1 MINFANKKN
10 MTVQEQNE
18 LIGELTDLAEWM
30 QDSAPCF
37 DVKEYGSLE
46 EQIKSLNQDSGD
58 FYEVII
64 EIHFNN
70 GRYITLHN
78 QAFDTLVQDSYMG
91 DEIDATS
98 KDTVIRVT
106 YTDPETDYTMMVIPI
121 SSICYTSSY
130 TKEIKWQERWNT
142 LSKDKKDDCIVAFNE
157 QYKNR
162 HQCK

>member
-1 MINFANKKN
+1 
-10 MTVQEQNE
+10 MTEQEQYE
-18 LIGELTDLAEWM
+18 LLAELKDLAEWM

-58 FYEVII
+58 FYEVIV

-106 YTDPETDYTMMVIPI
+106 YTDPETDYTMMAIPI

-130 TKEIKWQERWNT
+130 TQEIKWQERWDT
-142 LSKDKKDDCIVAFNE
+142 LSKDKKDDCIAAFDKLYSKSQQE
-157 QYKNR
+157 K
-162 HQCK
+162 

>member
-1 MINFANKKN
+1 

-30 QDSAPCF
+30 QNRAPCF

-46 EQIKSLNQDSGD
+46 EQINSLNQDSGD
-58 FYEVII
+58 FYEVIV

-106 YTDPETDYTMMVIPI
+106 YTDPETDYTMMAIPI

-130 TKEIKWQERWNT
+130 TKEVKWQERWDA
-142 LSKDKKDDCIVAFNE
+142 LSKDKKDDCIAAFNE

-162 HQCK
+162 HQGK

>member
-1 MINFANKKN
+1 MGQDDF
-10 MTVQEQNE
+10 
-18 LIGELTDLAEWM
+18 LGELKDLAEWM
-30 QDSAPCF
+30 QNSAPNF

-78 QAFDTLVQDSYMG
+78 QAFETLVQDSYIG

-98 KDTVIRVT
+98 KDTVIGVT
-106 YTDPETDYTMMVIPI
+106 YIDSETDYTQMVIPI
-121 SSICYTSSY
+121 SSICYISAY
-130 TKEIKWQERWNT
+130 TQEIKWQERWDA
-142 LSKDKKDDCIVAFNE
+142 LSKDKKDDCIAAFDE
-157 QYKNR
+157 QCENR
-162 HQCK
+162 H

>member
-1 MINFANKKN
+1 

-18 LIGELTDLAEWM
+18 FIGELTDLAEWM
-30 QDSAPCF
+30 QNSAPCF

-58 FYEVII
+58 FYEVIV

-106 YTDPETDYTMMVIPI
+106 YTDPETDYTMMAIPI

-130 TKEIKWQERWNT
+130 TKEIKWQERWDA
-142 LSKDKKDDCIVAFNE
+142 LSKDKKDDCIAAFDKWYSKSQQE
-157 QYKNR
+157 K
-162 HQCK
+162 

>member
-1 MINFANKKN
+1 

-18 LIGELTDLAEWM
+18 FIGELTDLAEWM

-46 EQIKSLNQDSGD
+46 EQIKSLNKDSGD

-78 QAFDTLVQDSYMG
+78 QAFDTLVQDSYIG
-91 DEIDATS
+91 DEIDAMS
-98 KDTVIRVT
+98 KDTVIGVT
-106 YTDPETDYTMMVIPI
+106 YTDPETDYTDVVIPI
-121 SSICYTSSY
+121 SSICYVSY
-130 TKEIKWQERWNT
+130 YTQEIKWQERWDV
-142 LSKDKKDDCIVAFNE
+142 LSKDKKDDCIEAFEE
-157 QYKNR
+157 QYKNH
-162 HQCK
+162 HQGK

>member
-1 MINFANKKN
+1 M
-10 MTVQEQNE
+10 EQDDFLVE
-18 LIGELTDLAEWM
+18 LKDLAEWM
-30 QDSAPCF
+30 QYSAPNF

-78 QAFDTLVQDSYMG
+78 QAFETLVQDSYIG

-98 KDTVIRVT
+98 KDTVIGVT
-106 YTDPETDYTMMVIPI
+106 YIDSETDYTQMVIPI
-121 SSICYTSSY
+121 SSICYISAY
-130 TKEIKWQERWNT
+130 TQEIKWQERWDA
-142 LSKDKKDDCIVAFNE
+142 LSKDKKDDCIAAFDE
-157 QYKNR
+157 QCKNR
-162 HQCK
+162 H

>member
-1 MINFANKKN
+1 

-18 LIGELTDLAEWM
+18 FMGELTDLAEWM
-30 QDSAPCF
+30 QNSAPCF

-58 FYEVII
+58 FYEVIV

-106 YTDPETDYTMMVIPI
+106 YTDPETDYTMMAIPI

-130 TKEIKWQERWNT
+130 TKEVKWQERWDT
-142 LSKDKKDDCIVAFNE
+142 LSKDKKEDCIAAFEE

-162 HQCK
+162 HQGK

>member
-1 MINFANKKN
+1 
-10 MTVQEQNE
+10 MTEQEQYE
-18 LIGELTDLAEWM
+18 LLAELKDLAEWM
-30 QDSAPCF
+30 QNSAPCF

-78 QAFDTLVQDSYMG
+78 KAFDTLVQDSYIG

-98 KDTVIRVT
+98 KDTAIRVT
-106 YTDPETDYTMMVIPI
+106 YTDPETDDTNMLIPL
-121 SSICYTSSY
+121 SSICYISY
-130 TKEIKWQERWNT
+130 YTQEIKWQERWDT
-142 LSKDKKDDCIVAFNE
+142 LSKDKKDDCITAFDKWYSKSQQE
-157 QYKNR
+157 K
-162 HQCK
+162 

>member
-1 MINFANKKN
+1 

-30 QDSAPCF
+30 QDSAPYF

-46 EQIKSLNQDSGD
+46 EQINSLNQDSGD
-58 FYEVII
+58 FYEVIV

-106 YTDPETDYTMMVIPI
+106 YTDPETDYTMMAIPI

-130 TKEIKWQERWNT
+130 TKEVKWQERWDA
-142 LSKDKKDDCIVAFNE
+142 LSKDKKDDCIAAFNE

-162 HQCK
+162 HQGK

>member
-1 MINFANKKN
+1 M
-10 MTVQEQNE
+10 EQDDF
-18 LIGELTDLAEWM
+18 LGELKDLAEWM
-30 QDSAPCF
+30 QNSAPNF

-78 QAFDTLVQDSYMG
+78 QAFETLVQDSYVG

-98 KDTVIRVT
+98 KDTVIGVT
-106 YTDPETDYTMMVIPI
+106 YIDSETDYTLMVIPI
-121 SSICYTSSY
+121 SSICYISAY
-130 TKEIKWQERWNT
+130 TQEIKWQERWDA
-142 LSKDKKDDCIVAFNE
+142 LSKDKKDDCIAAFDE
-157 QYKNR
+157 QCENR
-162 HQCK
+162 H

>member
-1 MINFANKKN
+1 
-10 MTVQEQNE
+10 MTEQEQNE
-18 LIGELTDLAEWM
+18 LIGELTYRAEWM

-58 FYEVII
+58 FYEVIV

-78 QAFDTLVQDSYMG
+78 QAFDTLVQDSYIG

-98 KDTVIRVT
+98 KDTVIGVT
-106 YTDPETDYTMMVIPI
+106 YTDPETDDANMLIPI
-121 SSICYTSSY
+121 SSICYISSY
-130 TKEIKWQERWNT
+130 NQEIKWQERWDA
-142 LSKDKKDDCIVAFNE
+142 LSKDKKDDCIAAFDE

-162 HQCK
+162 HQGK

>member
-1 MINFANKKN
+1 

-18 LIGELTDLAEWM
+18 FIGELTDLAEWM

-58 FYEVII
+58 FYEVIV

-106 YTDPETDYTMMVIPI
+106 YTDPETDYTMMAIPI

-130 TKEIKWQERWNT
+130 TKEVKWQERWDA
-142 LSKDKKDDCIVAFNE
+142 LSKDKKDDCIAAFNE

-162 HQCK
+162 HQGK

>member
-1 MINFANKKN
+1 

-46 EQIKSLNQDSGD
+46 EQIKSLNQDCGD
-58 FYEVII
+58 FYEVIV

-98 KDTVIRVT
+98 KDFVIGVT
-106 YTDPETDYTMMVIPI
+106 YADPETDYTQMVIPI
-121 SSICYTSSY
+121 SSICYISAY
-130 TKEIKWQERWNT
+130 NQEIKWQERWDA
-142 LSKDKKDDCIVAFNE
+142 LSKDKKEDYIAAFNE
-157 QYKNR
+157 QCENR
-162 HQCK
+162 H

>member
-1 MINFANKKN
+1 M
-10 MTVQEQNE
+10 EQDDF
-18 LIGELTDLAEWM
+18 LGELKDLAEWM
-30 QDSAPCF
+30 QNSAPNF

-78 QAFDTLVQDSYMG
+78 QAFETLVQDSYIG

-98 KDTVIRVT
+98 KDTVIGVT
-106 YTDPETDYTMMVIPI
+106 YIDSETDYTQMVIPI
-121 SSICYTSSY
+121 SSICYISAY
-130 TKEIKWQERWNT
+130 TQEIKWQERWNA
-142 LSKDKKDDCIVAFNE
+142 LSKDKKDDCIAAFDE
-157 QYKNR
+157 QCKNR
-162 HQCK
+162 H

>member
-1 MINFANKKN
+1 

-18 LIGELTDLAEWM
+18 FIGELTDLAEWM

-98 KDTVIRVT
+98 KDTVIGVT
-106 YTDPETDYTMMVIPI
+106 YIDPETDYTQMVIPI
-121 SSICYTSSY
+121 SSICYISAY
-130 TKEIKWQERWNT
+130 NQEIKWQERWDA
-142 LSKDKKDDCIVAFNE
+142 LSKDKKEDCIAAFEE

-162 HQCK
+162 HQGK

>member
-1 MINFANKKN
+1 
-10 MTVQEQNE
+10 MTGMEQDDF
-18 LIGELTDLAEWM
+18 LGELKDLAEWM
-30 QDSAPCF
+30 QNSAPNF

-78 QAFDTLVQDSYMG
+78 QAFETLVQDSYIG

-98 KDTVIRVT
+98 KDTVIGVT
-106 YTDPETDYTMMVIPI
+106 YIDSETDYTQMVIPI
-121 SSICYTSSY
+121 SSICYISAY
-130 TKEIKWQERWNT
+130 TQEIKWQERWDA
-142 LSKDKKDDCIVAFNE
+142 LSKDKKDDCIAAFHE
-157 QYKNR
+157 QCENR
-162 HQCK
+162 H

>member
-1 MINFANKKN
+1 M
-10 MTVQEQNE
+10 EQDDF
-18 LIGELTDLAEWM
+18 LGELKDLAEWM
-30 QDSAPCF
+30 QNSAPNF

-78 QAFDTLVQDSYMG
+78 QAFETLVQDSYIG

-98 KDTVIRVT
+98 KDTVIGVT
-106 YTDPETDYTMMVIPI
+106 YIDSETDYTQMVIPI
-121 SSICYTSSY
+121 SSICYVSAY
-130 TKEIKWQERWNT
+130 TQEIKWQERWDA
-142 LSKDKKDDCIVAFNE
+142 LSKDKKDDCIAAFDE
-157 QYKNR
+157 QCENR
-162 HQCK
+162 H

>member
-1 MINFANKKN
+1 

-30 QDSAPCF
+30 QNSAPCF

-58 FYEVII
+58 FYEVIV

-106 YTDPETDYTMMVIPI
+106 YTDPETDYTIMAIPI

-130 TKEIKWQERWNT
+130 TQEIKWQERWDA
-142 LSKDKKDDCIVAFNE
+142 LSKDKKDDCIAAFKE
-157 QYKNR
+157 QYENR
-162 HQCK
+162 HQGK

>member
-1 MINFANKKN
+1 

-18 LIGELTDLAEWM
+18 FIGELTDLAEWM

-78 QAFDTLVQDSYMG
+78 KAFDTLVQDSYIG

-106 YTDPETDYTMMVIPI
+106 YTDPETDYTMMAIPI

-130 TKEIKWQERWNT
+130 TQGIKWQERWDA
-142 LSKDKKDDCIVAFNE
+142 LSKDKKDDCIAAFDKWYSKSQQE
-157 QYKNR
+157 K
-162 HQCK
+162 

>member
-1 MINFANKKN
+1 

-78 QAFDTLVQDSYMG
+78 QAFDTLVQDSYIG

-106 YTDPETDYTMMVIPI
+106 YTDPETDYTMMAIPI

-130 TKEIKWQERWNT
+130 TKEVKWQERWDA
-142 LSKDKKDDCIVAFNE
+142 LSKDKKDDCIAAFNE

-162 HQCK
+162 HQGK

>member
-1 MINFANKKN
+1 

-58 FYEVII
+58 FYEVIV

-106 YTDPETDYTMMVIPI
+106 YTDPETDYTMMAIPI

-130 TKEIKWQERWNT
+130 TKEVKWQERWDA
-142 LSKDKKDDCIVAFNE
+142 LSKDKKEDCIAAFEE

-162 HQCK
+162 HQGK

>member
-1 MINFANKKN
+1 

-58 FYEVII
+58 FYEVIV

-106 YTDPETDYTMMVIPI
+106 YTDPETDYTMMAIPI

-130 TKEIKWQERWNT
+130 TQEIKWQERWDA
-142 LSKDKKDDCIVAFNE
+142 LSKDKKDDCFAAFDKWYSKSQQE
-157 QYKNR
+157 K
-162 HQCK
+162 

>member
-1 MINFANKKN
+1 M
-10 MTVQEQNE
+10 EQDDF
-18 LIGELTDLAEWM
+18 LGELKDLAEWM
-30 QDSAPCF
+30 QNSAPNF

-78 QAFDTLVQDSYMG
+78 QAFETLVQDSYIG

-98 KDTVIRVT
+98 KDTVIGVT
-106 YTDPETDYTMMVIPI
+106 YIDSETDYTQMVIPI
-121 SSICYTSSY
+121 SSICYISAY
-130 TKEIKWQERWNT
+130 TQEIKWQERWDA
-142 LSKDKKDDCIVAFNE
+142 LSKDEKDDCIAAFNE
-157 QYKNR
+157 QCENR
-162 HQCK
+162 H

>member
-1 MINFANKKN
+1 

-18 LIGELTDLAEWM
+18 FIVELKDLAEWM
-30 QDSAPCF
+30 QNSAPCF

-58 FYEVII
+58 FYEVIV

-98 KDTVIRVT
+98 KDTVIGVT
-106 YTDPETDYTMMVIPI
+106 YIDPETDYTQMVIPI
-121 SSICYTSSY
+121 SSICYISAY
-130 TKEIKWQERWNT
+130 NQEIKWQERWDT
-142 LSKDKKDDCIVAFNE
+142 LSKDKKDDCIAAFDKLYSKSQQE
-157 QYKNR
+157 K
-162 HQCK
+162 